1 MKWKQ
6 WILTATL
13 LLLIPTK
20 AYAGNINGN
29 EQSVLAVAGGTFE
42 YKGVTYKATSQHL
55 AEARAKMMQ
64 DDVDL
69 TPEQA
74 QEAIASIY
82 ANVKTGIDEGYI
94 VPISGSGNTDK
105 DTNESNK
112 STQEDDKSTSESQE
126 NSTSEEGKS
135 ETSKN
140 PETSVNQQP
149 QNNETNQTTESNAM
163 TGTNVSNQIKEEN
176 QASNKQNTSNNQT
189 TENTNNNTQ
198 TVQPEEIKEEK
209 TPEQLE
215 WEKTQLPKLKKQ
227 KSNVIADNYVKI
239 AKVEQTEETTKEVNT
254 SDLEQTIIKDTSH
267 SLFYIWIVPTIFFI
281 GIGIC
286 AMCIIKY
293 HLLAHKHES

>member
-1 MKWKQ
+1 MKWKR

-13 LLLIPTK
+13 LLFIPTK

-94 VPISGSGNTDK
+94 VPISGSSNTDDK
-105 DTNESNK
+105 NESDK
-112 STQEDDKSTSESQE
+112 STQENDKNKSESQE
-126 NSTSEEGKS
+126 NSTSEGKS
-135 ETSKN
+135 ETNKN
-140 PETSVNQQP
+140 PETSVNQQT

-163 TGTNVSNQIKEEN
+163 TGTNVSNQTTEEN
-176 QASNKQNTSNNQT
+176 QGNNKQTISNNQT
-189 TENTNNNTQ
+189 NENTNNNTQ
-198 TVQPEEIKEEK
+198 TVQPEEIKEVK

-227 KSNVIADNYVKI
+227 KSNVIADNCVKI